1 MTLSRALFGLVALL
15 ALSAAAP
22 AQAALSQADQ
32 ADIKTAD
39 SYLDQIRTLKARFIQ
54 DASNGSES
62 QGTLYL
68 DRPGKLRLEYDP
80 PSPILMV
87 ADGDNLVYYDKKL
100 QEVTYVDLDST
111 LAGLL
116 VRPHVALDGPSLKVL
131 SIVHQPDTLRVTVT
145 RRKDPSQGRIAL
157 IFTLK
162 PMQLRQWQ
170 VVDAQGAVTTVTL
183 YNAESGLP
191 LDKDLF
197 VFHDPRPWPGSRI
210 SR

>member
-1 MTLSRALFGLVALL
+1 MTLSRALLGLAALCVL
-15 ALSAAAP
+15 FAAAP
-22 AQAALSQADQ
+22 AQAALSEADQ
-32 ADIKTAD
+32 TAIKAADA
-39 SYLDQIRTLKARFIQ
+39 YLDQIRTLKAHFIQ
-54 DASNGSES
+54 DAPNGSES
-62 QGTLYL
+62 EGTLYL

-87 ADGDNLVYYDKKL
+87 ADGDSLVYYDKKL

-116 VRPHVALDGPSLKVL
+116 VRPHVALDGPDLEVL
-131 SIVHQPDTLRVTVT
+131 GITHQPDTLRINVT

-162 PMQLRQWQ
+162 PMALRQWQ

-183 YNAESGLP
+183 YNTEIGLP
-191 LDKDLF
+191 LDKNLF
-197 VFHDPRPWPGSRI
+197 VFHDPRPAPGTHPNR
-210 SR
+210 